1 MRHKKENPET
11 VKIITDILLRLNRIE
26 TRLYALEAVQLAGEE
41 NWLNDLIDYVNSRNF
56 SISPNEVAK
65 EEFENA
71 LKEAN

>member
-41 NWLNDLIDYVNSRNF
+41 NWLNDLIDKVNSF
-56 SISPNEVAK
+56 K
-65 EEFENA
+65 EKNQ
-71 LKEAN
+71 